1 MNSVQSRNKLFKKL
15 INIVSNTINFQIFN
29 LSTMASVHDRIHGLC
44 FSLRFMFIINISAT
58 LGHTF
63 KALFYFS
70 NAINVIQE
78 LYNSGHLNTL
88 SSVTRKKEKGRYV
101 FLKGGGGRLHQRR
114 L

>member
-1 MNSVQSRNKLFKKL
+1 
-15 INIVSNTINFQIFN
+15 
-29 LSTMASVHDRIHGLC
+29 
-44 FSLRFMFIINISAT
+44 MFIINISAT

-88 SSVTRKKEKGRYV
+88 SSVTRKKERKGAV
-101 FLKGGGGRLHQRR
+101 CFLKRRGGGKGASKATVELKTLKIRVSRLIN
-114 L
+114 